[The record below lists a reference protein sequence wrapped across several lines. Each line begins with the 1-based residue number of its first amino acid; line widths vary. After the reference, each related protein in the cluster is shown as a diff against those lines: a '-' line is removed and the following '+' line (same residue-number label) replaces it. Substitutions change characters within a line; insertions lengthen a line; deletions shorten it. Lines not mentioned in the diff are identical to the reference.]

1 MRTAR
6 AFIASVPLAIILVAA
21 LVVPL
26 AVIPGTFGF
35 DSWPSSHGAAIS
47 DRQVRLPAPKVDV
60 VAVRPRNRAPQRH
73 PVFVAA
79 RPHAASPVRTAVAVA
94 PHPHPAPL
102 VRVSAPAP
110 KPDPVRHHTVSQPA
124 QPQPHQQQPQT
135 APPPQPQ
142 PQPQP
147 SKNELADGNGPVARE
162 QVPQEPQP
170 QPAPE
175 PAPAPPPVG
184 QPAPAP
190 VERVVPSEPCHGQ
203 GGREHGQHGDGNFGD

>member
-94 PHPHPAPL
+94 PHPAPL

-175 PAPAPPPVG
+175 PAPAAPPVG

-190 VERVVPSEPCHGQ
+190 VERVVPSEPCPGQ

>member
-94 PHPHPAPL
+94 PHPAPL

-175 PAPAPPPVG
+175 PAPAAPPVG

-190 VERVVPSEPCHGQ
+190 VDRVVPSEPCHGQ

>member
-94 PHPHPAPL
+94 PHPAPL

-162 QVPQEPQP
+162 QAPQEPQP

>member
-94 PHPHPAPL
+94 PHPAPL